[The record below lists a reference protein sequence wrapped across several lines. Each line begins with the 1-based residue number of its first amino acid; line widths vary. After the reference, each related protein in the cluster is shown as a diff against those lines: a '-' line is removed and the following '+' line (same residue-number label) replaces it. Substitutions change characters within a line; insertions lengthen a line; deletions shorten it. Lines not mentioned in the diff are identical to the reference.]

1 MLEKVSLSNL
11 MPFIYADHEVTNI
24 IMNNIVWKLSIDY
37 RSASQNLVSRAKEIP
52 IINQRPH

>member
-24 IMNNIVWKLSIDY
+24 IVAYYI
-37 RSASQNLVSRAKEIP
+37 
-52 IINQRPH
+52 